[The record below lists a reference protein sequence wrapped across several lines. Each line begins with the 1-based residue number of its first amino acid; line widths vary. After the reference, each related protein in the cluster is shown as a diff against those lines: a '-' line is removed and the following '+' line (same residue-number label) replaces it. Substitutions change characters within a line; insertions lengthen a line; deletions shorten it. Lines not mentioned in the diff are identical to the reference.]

1 MSFIDFTKSNL
12 KDLNINLGN
21 DENKAKLSDIK
32 VIDKD
37 WVKVRFMVT
46 DNDLDEVDRIN
57 RYFSSANFKFT
68 DSSLGG
74 NIAINTRPQYTR
86 YADIRIPGKRLGL
99 PPVTVEDT
107 TGNNGMGRYYSE
119 SLDDNKQIV
128 YMEFGIAK
136 FNSLF
141 DFFTRAVDYQDSVL
155 ANTGRKPYMY
165 NAGKFLGAGIMLAAF
180 PLITVTIWTI
190 KTVAGLISGHGAFNY
205 YYLEPTMHN
214 YWATVNTITTYMA
227 TELGLLIPEFTND
240 NTVANKMGVNV
251 KINQDDLNYMKE
263 MMPGIITDNNYIDV
277 FAIAT
282 KAQAMANK
290 QALYDK
296 KIYDQK
302 TDLDFAGYIK
312 TKYTVSEDAGSG
324 SGIGNL
330 LNSKVM
336 FSKYIDKVVTKNKY
350 YSEPAKETVSTTLDD
365 INGSPDPV
373 VTGVNEISKQP
384 DGTYPLSS
392 KEKERTSKLE
402 SFVSALDSSV
412 RDGGAY
418 AAFEVEY
425 TGSVTESFSN
435 SVGEIETGGTLKSL
449 SKKSKD
455 IKFNLAGG
463 NIVGE
468 TAQSIASGVKELI
481 MGGLDSVTYGASNV
495 LQTILGGGYIDIP
508 KRWEDSSVNLP
519 QITYKLK
526 LISPYGNTISQMTNI
541 YIPLAMLLAGTLP
554 LATGKSSYTS
564 PYLCSLFSKGVQKV
578 KLGMVTNLTITRG
591 TSNLGFNLD
600 KKALA
605 IDVSFTVTDFS
616 NIISA
621 PVNTSIFDEVFNV
634 PLNDDTPLGN
644 YISVIASRSLLD
656 SKYTLPRVKLK
667 LSRALMAYEQ
677 AVSPSSWGL
686 RTGNA
691 LNGVLGGLVSQAS
704 ILNK

>member
-1 MSFIDFTKSNL
+1 MSIIDFTKSNL
-12 KDLNINLGN
+12 FGTNINKGS
-21 DENKAKLSDIK
+21 DESKAKLNDIK
-32 VIDKD
+32 IIDKD

-46 DNDLDEVDRIN
+46 DNDLDEVDKIN
-57 RYFSSANFKFT
+57 RYYSSANFKFT

-74 NIAINTRPQYTR
+74 NIAINNRPQYTR
-86 YADIRIPGKRLGL
+86 YADIRIPGRRLGL

-107 TGNNGMGRYYSE
+107 TGNYGMGRYYSE

-165 NAGKFLGAGIMLAAF
+165 NIGKFLGAGIMLAAF

-190 KTVAGLISGHGAFNY
+190 KTIAGLVAGHGAFNY
-205 YYLEPTMHN
+205 YYLDPTMHN
-214 YWATVNTITTYMA
+214 YWATVNTITTHMA

-240 NTVANKMGVNV
+240 NTVANKIGVNV
-251 KINQDDLNYMKE
+251 QINQDDLNNLKE

-282 KAQAMANK
+282 KAQALANK

-312 TKYTVSEDAGSG
+312 TKYTVSEDKASG
-324 SGIGNL
+324 SGIGDSI
-330 LNSKVM
+330 NSTFM

-350 YSEPAKETVSTTLDD
+350 YSEPAQDTVTTTQDD
-365 INGSPDPV
+365 ISGKPDPV
-373 VTGVNEISKQP
+373 VVDLKEIGKQP
-384 DGTYPLSS
+384 DGTYPMTSKD
-392 KEKERTSKLE
+392 KEKVSKLK
-402 SFVSALDSSV
+402 SYVDAFDSAV

-435 SVGEIETGGTLKSL
+435 SVGEIDTGSTLKSL

-455 IKFNLAGG
+455 VKFNLAGG

-468 TAQSIASGVKELI
+468 AAQAIASGVKDLI

-495 LQTILGGGYIDIP
+495 LQTLLGGGYIDVP
-508 KRWEDSSVNLP
+508 KRWEDSSVSLP
-519 QITYKLK
+519 QVTYKMK

-541 YIPLAMLLAGTLP
+541 YIPLAMLLAGSLP
-554 LATGKSSYTS
+554 LATGKASYTS
-564 PYLCSLFSKGVQKV
+564 PYLCSLFSKGVQKI
-578 KLGMVTNLTITRG
+578 KLGMITNLTITRG
-591 TSNLGFNLD
+591 TSNLGFNND
-600 KKALA
+600 RKALA

-616 NIISA
+616 NIMSA
-621 PVNTSIFDEVFNV
+621 PVNTSIFDEIFNV
-634 PLNDDTPLGN
+634 PLYDDTPLGN
-644 YISVIASRSLLD
+644 YISVIAARSLLD
-656 SKYTLPRVKLK
+656 SKYALPRVKLK
-667 LSRALMAYEQ
+667 LSRALMSYEQ
-677 AVSPSSWGL
+677 AISPSSWGL

-691 LNGVLGGLVSQAS
+691 LNGVLGGFVSQAS